1 MTGPDSG
8 RLRGEA
14 HSVTDPRL
22 AALLT
27 DPLARRYYEP
37 FVARTLSVKAAADEA
52 HCTLDAMLYRV
63 RVFVKAGLLRVVGQ
77 QRRKGRAIKLY
88 RTAYDAYF
96 VPHQVTPFAT
106 LEERFYKTTEPF
118 VRQWARLSAVRL
130 RARGVEGVRLYR
142 DRYGEFWAESAASVT
157 SLGGLD
163 VQNLADPARP
173 AAFDIMS
180 TLYLDEAGARDL
192 QRALAALFE
201 AWRGKPRP
209 ESVKTF
215 QLGIFFYPDPP

>member
-8 RLRGEA
+8 RLQSEA

-27 DPLARRYYEP
+27 DPQARRYYEP
-37 FVARTLSVKAAADEA
+37 FVARSLSIKAAADEA

-63 RVFVKAGLLRVVGQ
+63 RVFVKAGLLRVVGE

-118 VRQWARLSAVRL
+118 VREWARLSAVRL

-142 DRYGEFWAESAASVT
+142 DRYGEFWAESAASVA

-163 VQNLADPARP
+163 AQNLTDPTRP
-173 AAFDIMS
+173 PAFDIMS
-180 TLYLDEAGARDL
+180 TLSLDDAGAREL
-192 QRALAALFE
+192 QRALASLFE
-201 AWRGKPRP
+201 AWRSKPRP
-209 ESVKTF
+209 ENGKNF
-215 QLGIFFYPDPP
+215 QLGLFFYPEAP